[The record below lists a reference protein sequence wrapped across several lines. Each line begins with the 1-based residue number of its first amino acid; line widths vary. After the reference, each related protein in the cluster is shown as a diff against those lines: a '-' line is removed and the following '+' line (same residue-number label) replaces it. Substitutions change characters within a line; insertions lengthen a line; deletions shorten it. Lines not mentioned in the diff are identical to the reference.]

1 MPDIDEDIMR
11 QLMTRATEDLF
22 APQAAVA
29 QAVRRQR
36 RHRAR
41 GRVTAVAGTAAAAG
55 MAAGVLLPGAGGGAR
70 PAASGGAA
78 PGAVS
83 SGLGGSAGVRL
94 TAAQR
99 ELFSL
104 SDAAAA
110 TPRGDAA
117 VTWC

>member
-22 APQAAVA
+22 APPAAVA
-29 QAVRRQR
+29 QALRRQR

-41 GRVTAVAGTAAAAG
+41 ARVTAMAGTAAAAG
-55 MAAGVLLPGAGGGAR
+55 LAAGVLLQGTGGGAR
-70 PAASGGAA
+70 PASPGGA
-78 PGAVS
+78 S
-83 SGLGGSAGVRL
+83 SAGGSGGVRL

-104 SDAAAA
+104 SAAA
-110 TPRGDAA
+110 
-117 VTWC
+117 